1 MFRKRIVASF
11 LLGAL
16 SGAGGTLVVMAYLH
30 TEPRKEEVVSSASVE
45 ASIPTRLSIDSV
57 DINATFGDAVGQDVA
72 GAVEVPKYYDRVAW
86 YRLGPTPGET
96 GSAVVLGH
104 VDSESGPEVF
114 HPLKDI
120 KKGDLVKVEREDGSV
135 ALFSVYEIDY
145 YSQNNFPTD
154 AVFGASAG
162 AELRLVTCAGVFD
175 RKERRYS
182 HNLVVYTRLL
192 EFRPGGGV

>member
-11 LLGAL
+11 LLGTL
-16 SGAGGTLVVMAYLH
+16 SGAGSVLSVMTYLD
-30 TEPRKEEVVSSASVE
+30 TEPRKEEVAPSASIE

-57 DINATFGDAVGQDVA
+57 DIDATFGEPVGLNGV
-72 GAVEVPKYYDRVAW
+72 GAVEVPKFYDQVAW
-86 YRLGPTPGET
+86 YRPGPTPGET

-120 KKGDLVKVEREDGSV
+120 EKGDLVEVEREDGSV

-145 YSQNNFPTD
+145 YSQKNFPTD
-154 AVFGASAG
+154 AVFGASDG
-162 AELRLVTCAGVFD
+162 AELRLVTCAGIFD
-175 RKERRYS
+175 KNERRYS
-182 HNLVVYTRLL
+182 HNLVVYARLL